1 MAERVDPNLVK
12 QIEQY
17 GKGAWADCFHC
28 GNCTGACPLTEEK
41 VLFPRKSYT
50 DIQLGLKDSLASS
63 IEPWLCYYCGDCSKQ
78 CPRDA
83 NPGETMMI
91 LRRYLT
97 SLYDWTGLSRK
108 FYVSHWWEYIA
119 IILVGL
125 AVTLLLTVV
134 NPNGIVT
141 ELTSS
146 GGVQINK
153 MFPVEWVHLG
163 DTIMGLCIGGLLI
176 SNIFRMYYFIVLK
189 DKSVKIPL
197 LAYVT
202 GVKDLML
209 HFATQKRF
217 KECNNRTYWGIHWIL
232 MTSYSLMFG
241 MIMFFLPWFQ
251 TEEVHIWYHP
261 QRMLGYYATFGLML
275 GIIYFFVL
283 RIRKENEVSKNS
295 HVSDWIFLILL
306 FLSTLTGILLHFFRI
321 NGLPVATYYMYV
333 IHMAVLVPM
342 LVVEVPFSKWSHLAY
357 RPFAVYFSQLK
368 KSALL
373 KQHSG

>member
-1 MAERVDPNLVK
+1 MTERVDPNLVR
-12 QIEQY
+12 QIEKF
-17 GKGAWADCFHC
+17 GKGAWNDCFHC
-28 GNCTGACPLTEEK
+28 GNCTAVCPLTEEK
-41 VLFPRKSYT
+41 ILFPRKSYT
-50 DIQLGLKDSLASS
+50 DIQLGLKDSLACS
-63 IEPWLCYYCGDCSKQ
+63 IEPWLCYYCGDCSTQ

-97 SLYDWTGLSRK
+97 SFYDWTGLSKK
-108 FYVSHWWEYIA
+108 FYVTHWWEYIA
-119 IILVGL
+119 IFVVGL

-141 ELTSS
+141 ELNAN
-146 GGVQINK
+146 GGVQVNK
-153 MFPVEWVHLG
+153 MFPVDWVHLG
-163 DTIMGLCIGGLLI
+163 DTIMGLLIGGLLT
-176 SNIFRMYYFIVLK
+176 SNIFRMYYFIILK
-189 DKSVKIPL
+189 DKRVQIPFS
-197 LAYVT
+197 AYIT

-217 KECNNRTYWGIHWIL
+217 KECENKTYWGVHWIL
-232 MTSYSLMFG
+232 MTSYSLMFA

-251 TEEVHIWYHP
+251 TEEIHAWYHP
-261 QRMLGYYATFGLML
+261 QRILGYYATFGLML
-275 GIIYFFVL
+275 GVGYFFVG
-283 RIRKENEVSKNS
+283 RIRKEKEVFKNS
-295 HVSDWIFLILL
+295 HLSDWLFLILL
-306 FLSTLTGILLHFFRI
+306 FLSTLTGILLHIFRI
-321 NGLPVATYYMYV
+321 NGLAAATYYMYV

-373 KQHSG
+373 KQVTD